1 MKSNVIAVLALAVAL
16 GSLALQ
22 VKGGSVEKRIAFV
35 DSGRLMTGFKEAHK
49 VNGEIKADDDKWKV
63 NLKVME
69 DSLKSFMDSM
79 TVKYDAADAKGKRA
93 FQDEL
98 AARNQQINNY
108 TAAQG
113 RKMEESAH
121 KRMAG
126 IYEKINAY
134 MKEYGKR
141 KGYYLV
147 FGTNNGNIIY
157 GEGTPVDITDAVIE
171 GLNKRYE

>member
-1 MKSNVIAVLALAVAL
+1 MSRPQGRDYLGESMKPNVFAILALAVAVA
-16 GSLALQ
+16 ALVMQ
-22 VKGGSVEKRIAFV
+22 FQKGGIEKRIAFV

-49 VNGEIKADDDKWKV
+49 VNNEIKVDDDKWKV

-98 AARNQQINNY
+98 ATRNQQINNY

-113 RKMEESAH
+113 RKMQESAQ
-121 KRMAG
+121 KRMSG
-126 IYEKINAY
+126 IYEK
-134 MKEYGKR
+134 
-141 KGYYLV
+141 
-147 FGTNNGNIIY
+147 
-157 GEGTPVDITDAVIE
+157 
-171 GLNKRYE
+171 